1 MCTYLKAGFLLRITT
16 DNMETYSMV
25 TESMMS
31 NSIMTTNSMMTTDNV
46 ITTETNDNTS
56 TNKEVEIGKLTETCN
71 KGKIFFSVAVPVLS
85 SLLGFV
91 SACCMCLC
99 SCYIQKGGG
108 LAQRRRNDNE
118 QEITRKSRRGKKK
131 KDDHVNT
138 LVRETNIEC
147 ESVISGLR
155 EETAEWAREKDRIRR
170 DTLRRVGGGPISVST
185 QALLPDV

>member
-1 MCTYLKAGFLLRITT
+1 MCTYLKEGFLLRITT

-25 TESMMS
+25 AESMTS
-31 NSIMTTNSMMTTDNV
+31 NSMITTNSIMTTDNV
-46 ITTETNDNTS
+46 ITSETNDNAS
-56 TNKEVEIGKLTETCN
+56 TKTEVEIGMLTETCN
-71 KGKIFFSVAVPVLS
+71 KGKIFFSVAVPVPS

-99 SCYIQKGGG
+99 LCYIKKGGG
-108 LAQRRRNDNE
+108 LAQRKRNDNE
-118 QEITRKSRRGKKK
+118 QETSRKSRRGKKK
-131 KDDHVNT
+131 DDHLNT

-155 EETAEWAREKDRIRR
+155 EETAEWVREKDKIRR
-170 DTLRRVGGGPISVST
+170 DTLRRVGGGAISVST

>member
-1 MCTYLKAGFLLRITT
+1 MYIFKRRFFLLRITT

-25 TESMMS
+25 TESMTS
-31 NSIMTTNSMMTTDNV
+31 NSMMTTVNV
-46 ITTETNDNTS
+46 ITSETNDNAGTI
-56 TNKEVEIGKLTETCN
+56 KEVEIGMVTETCN

-99 SCYIQKGGG
+99 LCYIKKGGG
-108 LAQRRRNDNE
+108 LVQRKTNGNE
-118 QEITRKSRRGKKK
+118 QETTRKSRRGKNK

-147 ESVISGLR
+147 ESEISGLR
-155 EETAEWAREKDRIRR
+155 EKTAEWVREKDKIRR
-170 DTLRRVGGGPISVST
+170 DTLRWVGRVPISISP

>member
-1 MCTYLKAGFLLRITT
+1 MYIYLKEGFLLRITT

-31 NSIMTTNSMMTTDNV
+31 NSMMTTDNV
-46 ITTETNDNTS
+46 ITSETNDNAS
-56 TNKEVEIGKLTETCN
+56 TNKEVEIGMLTKICN
-71 KGKIFFSVAVPVLS
+71 KGKFFFSVAVPVLS

-99 SCYIQKGGG
+99 LCYIKKGGG
-108 LAQRRRNDNE
+108 LAQRKRNDNE
-118 QEITRKSRRGKKK
+118 QETTRKSRRAKKK

-155 EETAEWAREKDRIRR
+155 
-170 DTLRRVGGGPISVST
+170 
-185 QALLPDV
+185 